1 MWTWIRDGGRALW
14 TEEEG
19 LGTLE
24 MILIIAVL
32 VAVVLVFKDEIVE
45 IVKGLLKIA
54 EGKSQK
60 VFED

>member
-14 TEEEG
+14 AGEEG

-32 VAVVLVFKDEIVE
+32 VAVVLVFKDEIVD